1 MKIINTILKVILSII
16 LIIPI
21 LGTLGIFPE
30 PTADMYN
37 NMQGYEFIKILM
49 DSKYVM
55 IMMSAVFL
63 ISLICLWT
71 KRVALASLLLLPVSL
86 NIVGFHAFLDG
97 GLLTSGAVM
106 GNVLLLLNLYFLW
119 KSCDQISPLLK
130 AKA

>member
-1 MKIINTILKVILSII
+1 LELWEY
-16 LIIPI
+16 
-21 LGTLGIFPE
+21 FP
-30 PTADMYN
+30 ADMYN
-37 NMQGYEFIKILM
+37 NVQGYEFVKILM

-55 IMMSAVFL
+55 IMMSVVFL

-71 KRVALASLLLLPVSL
+71 KRVTLASILLLPVSL